1 MPSSSW
7 SKSASSQCEQILAD
21 SGKGS
26 GLGPTS
32 PEQLLTGTQAVVIIV
47 EVYEGMLKFILVV
60 LTTKINFNIEE
71 AKATL
76 FTPVL
81 L

>member
-1 MPSSSW
+1 MAIWNPSRSYCAEFEEGCIQAAIASW
-7 SKSASSQCEQILAD
+7 SLA
-21 SGKGS
+21 KV
-26 GLGPTS
+26 
-32 PEQLLTGTQAVVIIV
+32 GTQAVVIIV

-71 AKATL
+71 AEATL

>member
-1 MPSSSW
+1 MAIWNPSRSYCAEFEEGCIQAAIASW
-7 SKSASSQCEQILAD
+7 SLA
-21 SGKGS
+21 KV
-26 GLGPTS
+26 
-32 PEQLLTGTQAVVIIV
+32 GTQAVVIV

-71 AKATL
+71 AEATL